1 MSWDAYACMFGIIAH
16 HGVPIFLF
24 FLLTLLVYRV
34 AAPCRW
40 ALRDGTVPSS
50 VQLWSRRLESRPKKA
65 KQMPAWQLTW
75 EEPNT
80 LTEDQVQK
88 VAEWYKSLDPEEQR
102 EDVPVEEFLDHNR

>member
-1 MSWDAYACMFGIIAH
+1 VYVWFFSTSWDAYIH
-16 HGVPIFLF
+16 

-50 VQLWSRRLESRPKKA
+50 VQLCSRRLESRPKKA
-65 KQMPAWQLTW
+65 MQMPAWQLAW

-80 LTEDQVQK
+80 LNEDQIQK
-88 VAEWYKSLDPEEQR
+88 VAEWYKNLDPEEQR
-102 EDVPVEEFLDHNR
+102 EDVPVEELWDHNR